1 MSTSASAR
9 ELQERRRKAILEI
22 VTNDSIGSQHI
33 LVRLLRMRGIEATQ
47 SNVSRDLK
55 ALSIERVDGF
65 YQVVEW
71 TFKADPAFQRVVDL
85 IKSLTLAGANLA
97 VVETSQGAAKTVA
110 VALEKAKW
118 PEVKGVLA
126 GETTI
131 FVATAN
137 AQDQSRLVQ
146 RLKALLTPSKNE

>member
-33 LVRLLRMRGIEATQ
+33 LVRLLQMRGIEATQ